1 MHSLSLWLHLLLI
14 HNVPLPALHFLFFEL
29 SRVYHYYVQFL
40 MHLQHVGKYGF
51 FDLCRCKKFL
61 NLMGLLIHKHS
72 IRFFRIQLLKIE
84 NVSLFNKYLDFF
96 FDKEKKKN
104 CANYIENILHFYV
117 ISFIII
123 FARKIG

>member
-1 MHSLSLWLHLLLI
+1 
-14 HNVPLPALHFLFFEL
+14 
-29 SRVYHYYVQFL
+29 
-40 MHLQHVGKYGF
+40 
-51 FDLCRCKKFL
+51 
-61 NLMGLLIHKHS
+61 MGLLIHKHS